1 MNLTTFIGYLF
12 IALTVLSALVVVLTR
27 NVLYAAFSLMVTFLG
42 IAALYVFAGAEFLA
56 VTQLLVYVGGILV
69 LLIFG
74 VMLTNRISEQSVH
87 TGSHN
92 RGWGILIGLAFL
104 ALVGYGIFTSEWPDH
119 PLSLAENAS
128 TIRPLGIGL
137 MSEYVLPFE
146 VTGVLLLVALIGA
159 AYVAQRQMD

>member
-1 MNLTTFIGYLF
+1 MSLTTLIAYLF
-12 IALTVLSALVVVLTR
+12 FALTVLSALAVVLTR

-42 IAALYVFAGAEFLA
+42 IAALYVFASADFLA
-56 VTQLLVYVGGILV
+56 ITQILVYVGGILV

-74 VMLTNRISEQSVH
+74 VMLTNRISGQAVRTE
-87 TGSHN
+87 SHN

-104 ALVGYGIFTSEWPDH
+104 GLVGYGIFTTAWPTA
-119 PLSLAENAS
+119 PLPLAETAS

-146 VTGVLLLVALIGA
+146 LTGVLLLVALIGA